1 MLKIWERVQ
10 FKLCLLVYKCRHNL
24 APPYLQQHIRT
35 LAEDPH
41 RQRLRSSKSA
51 DVFVPRTRTVG
62 GDRAFCVAGP
72 KIWNNPPAQI
82 QGTDIVVAVKRLL
95 KTHLFA
101 LSYC

>member
-1 MLKIWERVQ
+1 M
-10 FKLCLLVYKCRHNL
+10 
-24 APPYLQQHIRT
+24 T

-41 RQRLRSSKSA
+41 RQWLRSSKSA

-72 KIWNNPPAQI
+72 KAWNNLPALI
-82 QGTDIVVAVKRLL
+82 QGTVDVVTFKRLL